1 MNMNSSIY
9 GPGMNS
15 NINNSL
21 NQTQI
26 GLNMQPNSFRN
37 VFGILGTNYYKLNLY
52 SLGGVQSLL
61 HIFTSILDLLYFAK
75 AIKSLIIDLL
85 INLLKKIFRLLKYVL
100 TLRWIIDLISK
111 TNSVYAKVIYS
122 SPYFKSFTF
131 LFRFT
136 IISGILA
143 CLILKYWKMNQIK
156 SLTDENNKEIKDSVD
171 NTERLNINDINK
183 KEDNILL
190 NEYNTNLIKSEERW
204 KMN

>member
-1 MNMNSSIY
+1 MMNMNSSIY

-21 NQTQI
+21 NQTQSA
-26 GLNMQPNSFRN
+26 LNMQPNSFRN
-37 VFGILGTNYYKLNLY
+37 VFGILGTNYYKFY

-85 INLLKKIFRLLKYVL
+85 INLLKKIFGLLKYVL

-111 TNSVYAKVIYS
+111 TNLVYAKVIYS

-143 CLILKYWKMNQIK
+143 CMILKYWKMNQIK

-171 NTERLNINDINK
+171 NIEGLNINDVNK

-190 NEYNTNLIKSEERW
+190 NEYNTNSIKSEERW